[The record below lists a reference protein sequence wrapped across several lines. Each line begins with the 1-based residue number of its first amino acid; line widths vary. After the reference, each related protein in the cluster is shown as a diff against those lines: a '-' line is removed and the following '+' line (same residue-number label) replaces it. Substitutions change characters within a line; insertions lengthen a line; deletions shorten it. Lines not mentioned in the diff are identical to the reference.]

1 MAKRTKKLTKGRKA
15 LKYAGYGFGAFAAFA
30 GIRELYLAF
39 GARRERRR
47 SVYEQALKRSREL
60 GVPLIVLGDPDGG
73 LMNHMLGR
81 QWQCGVAQN
90 DVICIDPKGCGLC
103 PSQVQGW
110 PEDALSQIK
119 DHSAVIFD
127 PGAFGMANDGVKLA
141 QELQRVAIQGEVYMA
156 EVEPWSL
163 AAFFEPARK
172 RRVLVEPQ
180 VSPTRTLSWKP
191 IWFRKEPSSGF
202 RGEQA
207 VALRGL
213 GQGVLAVNIPHVPNG
228 IFGLN
233 GGMVRPPFPTR

>member
-1 MAKRTKKLTKGRKA
+1 MKLRSKKLTKGQKA
-15 LKYAGYGFGAFAAFA
+15 LKYAGIAFGASAVLIT
-30 GIRELYLAF
+30 IRETYLAF

-47 SVYEQALKRSREL
+47 SVYEQAYKRSKEL
-60 GVPLIVLGDPDGG
+60 GVPLIVLGDPDAG

-110 PEDALSQIK
+110 PEDVLTQFK
-119 DHSAVIFD
+119 PHSAVIYD
-127 PGAFGMANDGVKLA
+127 PGAFAMANDGVKLA
-141 QELQRVAIQGEVYMA
+141 QEMQRVALQGEVYMA
-156 EVEPWSL
+156 DVEPWSV

-191 IWFRKEPSSGF
+191 TWFRKEPTSAS
-202 RGEQA
+202 RAEQA
-207 VALRGL
+207 IALKGL
-213 GQGVLAVNIPHVPNG
+213 GSGVLAMSVPRG
-228 IFGLN
+228 TFGT
-233 GGMVRPPFPTR
+233 MAYPPIR